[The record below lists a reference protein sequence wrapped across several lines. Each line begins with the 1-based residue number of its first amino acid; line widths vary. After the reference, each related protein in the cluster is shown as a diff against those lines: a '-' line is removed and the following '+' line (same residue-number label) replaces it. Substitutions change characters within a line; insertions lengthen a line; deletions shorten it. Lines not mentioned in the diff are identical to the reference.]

1 MLELRLLSN
10 VREEKN
16 NLYYLHCFPS
26 KFSNNY
32 FRRIGCGNLKCK
44 LSVFSLVLYIVHQA
58 VLCASSQFQ
67 VLCPGHGPS
76 LLALERDSFTRI
88 IPVLLLADMLM
99 DCQEQVL
106 THHFSVAE
114 IFYAMSCCFLCLT
127 PRLLQ
132 LSQPYS

>member
-10 VREEKN
+10 VRKEKN
-16 NLYYLHCFPS
+16 NLYYLHYFPS

-32 FRRIGCGNLKCK
+32 FRRISCGNIKCK

-67 VLCPGHGPS
+67 VLCTGHRPS
-76 LLALERDSFTRI
+76 LLALERDSFTII
-88 IPVLLLADMLM
+88 IPVLLPADMLM

-106 THHFSVAE
+106 THHFSAK

-132 LSQPYS
+132 ISQPYS